1 MDRIEM
7 EICFSS
13 NGAIAATISAL
24 SSTGNAKKNSK
35 RADASFNHIYK
46 EECVGFLIRITTWK
60 R

>member
-7 EICFSS
+7 EICFAS
-13 NGAIAATISAL
+13 NGAITATISAL
-24 SSTGNAKKNSK
+24 LSSGNARKKLK
-35 RADASFNHIYK
+35 RADANFNHIYK